1 MRSLELFAGTGALA
15 LAIENTLGA
24 TTDYVAEFEEAP
36 SKVLAHH
43 FPGAHNLHDV
53 TTAAWDALGTI
64 DVIGG
69 GSPCQDISGAG
80 RRAGM
85 IRGNRSGLWESYR
98 EAVATLRPKFVV
110 WENVRG
116 ALTSKASSATDPDG
130 KAGNL
135 RALGRV
141 LGDLA
146 SLGYDA
152 EWVMVKASD
161 VGGCHQ
167 RARIFL
173 LAWDRYTVSAIHPGA
188 EPFAV
193 WDEGADQFRRPAEG
207 LFAVFADT
215 YRDKFPTAG
224 AMRSGDLLPRHEVI
238 STWPDIPLLR
248 TPCAAEAGGGP
259 LSPTQAKA
267 QGRTLRLTG
276 QILELFHPGILDN
289 NPKLLPT
296 TGANLGTNDGPQDPD
311 KRRAGGH
318 SVSIED
324 VAAFRL
330 TGTQPI
336 KLLPTPRGLDSTGVR
351 GRTNNRTAEANAR
364 AGATLGDVAWFDT
377 WGEYLP
383 AVLRHALVFG
393 ADVPAP
399 TEPGSRAG
407 SRVRLAAPF
416 PEWMMGY
423 QPGWVTSPELGI
435 KRGDQLKMIG
445 NGVMQQQAEHGINE
459 CLARAGIGE
468 VASHNVTP
476 LSHVA

>member
-36 SKVLAHH
+36 SKVLARH

-53 TTAAWDALGTI
+53 TTAQWDTLGTI

-173 LAWDRYTVSAIHPGA
+173 LAWDRYTVAAYHPGA

-224 AMRSGDLLPRHEVI
+224 AMRSGDLIHRHEVL
-238 STWPDIPLLR
+238 STWPDVPLLR

-296 TGANLGTNDGPQDPD
+296 PGANLGSNGGPQHPD

-324 VAAFRL
+324 VAAF
-330 TGTQPI
+330 
-336 KLLPTPRGLDSTGVR
+336 KLVDG
-351 GRTNNRTAEANAR
+351 
-364 AGATLGDVAWFDT
+364 
-377 WGEYLP
+377 WGEYGP
-383 AVLRHALVFG
+383 AVARWAHTFG
-393 ADVPAP
+393 IEAPPA
-399 TEPGSRAG
+399 TEPGAKEGARP
-407 SRVRLAAPF
+407 RLHAPL

-423 QPGWVTSPELGI
+423 QPGWVTDPELGI

-459 CLARAGIGE
+459 CLARAGIG
-468 VASHNVTP
+468 AITT
-476 LSHVA
+476 AQAA